1 MSCPNFALCPYFST
15 VEKLLR
21 RCQEIVKEVSMM
33 CQGIIKELLM
43 MCQGIV
49 EEFTYHNKYQALA
62 SVEVAEL
69 YMFCRWVGGW
79 PI

>member
-1 MSCPNFALCPYFST
+1 MSCPNFALCPYFYV

-49 EEFTYHNKYQALA
+49 EEFTRSFQGRVKDKLGLSSAKL
-62 SVEVAEL
+62 SSL
-69 YMFCRWVGGW
+69 S
-79 PI
+79 